1 MAFDPDAYL
10 ASKTGGASPPAAPG
24 GFDPDAYLA
33 AADKR
38 ARLQSRHEQLTEDI
52 KKLQS
57 GPSETGPMAYL
68 RAGAGALADKATAI
82 GRGIRE
88 VATHPI
94 ATLTEAPR
102 RREFLRGVDDTVTFG
117 YGQKLAGH
125 IDEALPA
132 ALRADLTPEERRAA
146 GWDRSPVPSKLTSE
160 QQADAQAAPDVR
172 TGGSIAGAFIPG
184 GAANLAGRGAAR
196 VAGAALPAA
205 KAAGAIGGAGRA
217 ALTYELAAPAIS
229 AAHASNEGHR
239 LEAAADAAFDPTN
252 IALSTAAGA
261 AGGRIASAP
270 ARAEASEL
278 KGLTE
283 GVQYKTRVQ
292 KFVPNEADIRTQ
304 LRTEP
309 KIRSLIKTD
318 PVKAQPLVERMVGE
332 RADATLEPF
341 YRQMA
346 ATGQDQIPVSMV
358 TDPLKAVRGSFNKV
372 GEKAQIAAIDD
383 YIASLEAEAEAN
395 GGKLPAQ
402 FVRETATS
410 IQKQGFASTPMFG
423 QVPLSKAV
431 KQDVGNAL
439 RGAVADHLESLTP
452 DTASGKALREAFASA
467 NREVSTWYRIQD
479 IVDEKA
485 TRIRGNAS
493 ATGDVVHAVASAIK
507 HPGGTLGKLAL
518 GALPGASDVMDRRV
532 FAPLAP
538 ATEAIGSRLA
548 PSPITAGTNPV
559 LVARQ
564 AEQDRE
570 QERARWRQQMALARG
585 GTP

>member
-1 MAFDPDAYL
+1 MDQLEQYLADKQPAGTDPLAAYL
-10 ASKTGGASPPAAPG
+10 DDKGAERKTALEERHKRQHRELGQLRSEGTGSSLGDYLTAGGA
-24 GFDPDAYLA
+24 
-33 AADKR
+33 
-38 ARLQSRHEQLTEDI
+38 
-52 KKLQS
+52 
-57 GPSETGPMAYL
+57 
-68 RAGAGALADKATAI
+68 ALADKATAI
-82 GRGIRE
+82 GRGVRE
-88 VATHPI
+88 VARHPI
-94 ATLTEAPR
+94 ATFTDDSR

-117 YGQKLAGH
+117 YGKKLAANL
-125 IDEALPA
+125 DEALPGN
-132 ALRADLTPEERRAA
+132 LRMDLTPEERRAA
-146 GWDRSPVPSKLTSE
+146 GWDYSDVPSKLRSTE
-160 QQADAQAAPDVR
+160 QSDAAAAPDVR
-172 TGGSIAGAFIPG
+172 TGGAIAGAFIPG
-184 GAANLAGRGAAR
+184 GAANMVGRGAAR
-196 VAGAALPAA
+196 AAEAAIPAVR
-205 KAAGAIGGAGRA
+205 AAGAIGGAGRA

-229 AAHASNEGHR
+229 AAHADNEGRR
-239 LEAAADAAFDPTN
+239 LEAAKEAATDPAN

-346 ATGQDQIPVSMV
+346 ATGQDQIPVGVV
-358 TDPLKAVRGSFNKV
+358 TDPLKAVRAGFNKV

-383 YIASLEAEAEAN
+383 YIASLEAEAQAN

-452 DTASGKALREAFASA
+452 NTAAGKALREAFGQA

-518 GALPGASDVMDRRV
+518 GALPGASDVLDRRV
-532 FAPLAP
+532 LAPLAP
-538 ATEAIGSRLA
+538 AAEAIGQRLA
-548 PSPITAGTNPV
+548 PSPITAGTNPI
-559 LVARQ
+559 LMARQ
-564 AEQDRE
+564 AEQERE
-570 QERARWRQQMALARG
+570 RTRQEAMARRMAPWPIPLARG
-585 GTP
+585 GHP